1 MMTVFF
7 YTLCT
12 LYSHAIQPLQVLSLR
27 VIDIDVVFSRLCKLM
42 QDADLPARDGRSTEY
57 GQSELLLGDG
67 L

>member
-1 MMTVFF
+1 MQ
-7 YTLCT
+7 Y
-12 LYSHAIQPLQVLSLR
+12 QPLQVLSLR
-27 VIDIDVVFSRLCKLM
+27 VVDVDGVVGRLCKLM